1 MNSGGIWTIV
11 VGLGKADCL
20 FCQIVEKKIPARVVL
35 EDARAVAFEDIHP
48 QAPVHVLVIPRRHI
62 ATTADL
68 TTADRELVGDLV
80 LMADKIARTR
90 LEGRGYRL
98 VMNCRAE
105 AGQTVFHV
113 HLHLLGGRLMT
124 WPPG

>member
-1 MNSGGIWTIV
+1 M
-11 VGLGKADCL
+11 ADCL
-20 FCQIVEKKIPARVVL
+20 FCQIVEKKVPARVVL
-35 EDARAVAFEDIHP
+35 EDERAVAFEDIHP

-80 LMADKIARTR
+80 LMADRIARAR
-90 LEGRGYRL
+90 LGEGRGYRL
-98 VMNCRAE
+98 VMNCGAE
-105 AGQTVFHV
+105 AGQLVFHM
-113 HLHLLGGRLMT
+113 HLHLLGGRPMK